1 MPLAQAVR
9 RPRLDY
15 PTIWAAVAILLG
27 ISIISGIIYTYDHR
41 QLTTSEEL
49 SAFTQLPTDL

>member
-1 MPLAQAVR
+1 
-9 RPRLDY
+9 
-15 PTIWAAVAILLG
+15 VAILLG

-41 QLTTSEEL
+41 QLTSSEEI